1 MQSVG
6 KKYLQIYCLFF
17 SLLWITVQMISHFLI
32 YIVCKMCILIVAS
45 ISELEVVCDIVMHQY
60 PSIRPINLDA
70 IALNRNQSP
79 HD

>member
-1 MQSVG
+1 
-6 KKYLQIYCLFF
+6 
-17 SLLWITVQMISHFLI
+17 
-32 YIVCKMCILIVAS
+32 MCILIVAS

>member
-1 MQSVG
+1 MG
-6 KKYLQIYCLFF
+6 KNIYKYIVFFF